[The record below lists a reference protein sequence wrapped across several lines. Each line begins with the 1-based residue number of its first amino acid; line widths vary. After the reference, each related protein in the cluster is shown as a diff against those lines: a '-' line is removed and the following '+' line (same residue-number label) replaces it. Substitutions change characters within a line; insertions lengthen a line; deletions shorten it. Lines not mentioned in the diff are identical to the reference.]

1 MFILINNIGGTHS
14 FSFSNTTKH
23 TRWEIFHLKRNS
35 LEKIFLS
42 FRYSEKMKN
51 NPLPG
56 FPDLPSSPCPN

>member
-42 FRYSEKMKN
+42 FRYSEKNEK
-51 NPLPG
+51 
-56 FPDLPSSPCPN
+56 